1 MIVLLNNTVNSAW
14 IQQIEE
20 LINSLELF
28 RMEEEVALNRITNIL
43 NAYGAE
49 VSIEDMKNKETVEIK
64 DIIKDE
70 IKQIVKQVGR

>member
-1 MIVLLNNTVNSAW
+1 MLNNTVNSAW

>member
-1 MIVLLNNTVNSAW
+1 MLNNTVNSAW

-28 RMEEEVALNRITNIL
+28 RIEEEVALNRITNIL

-49 VSIEDMKNKETVEIK
+49 VSIEDMKDKETVEIK

>member
-1 MIVLLNNTVNSAW
+1 MLNNTVNSAW

-49 VSIEDMKNKETVEIK
+49 VSIEDMKDKETVEIK
-64 DIIKDE
+64 DIVKDE
-70 IKQIVKQVGR
+70 IKQIVKQVVR

>member
-1 MIVLLNNTVNSAW
+1 MLNNTVNSAW

-49 VSIEDMKNKETVEIK
+49 VSIEDMKDKETVEIK
-64 DIIKDE
+64 DIVKDE
-70 IKQIVKQVGR
+70 IKQIVKQAVR

>member
-1 MIVLLNNTVNSAW
+1 MLNNTVNSAW

-49 VSIEDMKNKETVEIK
+49 VFIEDMKNKETVEIK

>member
-1 MIVLLNNTVNSAW
+1 MLNNTVNSAW

-49 VSIEDMKNKETVEIK
+49 VSIEDMKDKETVEIK
-64 DIIKDE
+64 DIVKDE

>member
-1 MIVLLNNTVNSAW
+1 MLNNTVKLAW

-20 LINSLELF
+20 LINSLQLF

-49 VSIEDMKNKETVEIK
+49 VSIEDMKDKETVEIK

>member
-1 MIVLLNNTVNSAW
+1 MINNTVNSAW

-49 VSIEDMKNKETVEIK
+49 VSIEDMKDKETVEIK

>member
-28 RMEEEVALNRITNIL
+28 RMEEVVALNRITNIL

-49 VSIEDMKNKETVEIK
+49 VSIEEMKDKETVEIK

>member
-1 MIVLLNNTVNSAW
+1 MLNNTVNSAW

-49 VSIEDMKNKETVEIK
+49 VSIEDMKDKETVEIK